1 MLAFIGSFMFIGI
14 MLVVNFAISWWN
26 ARTVGKMWS
35 ESKAI
40 GGFPRV
46 LAISGYI
53 MSIAGFTMVYV
64 TILMVLVSTLG
75 TYFEFLDQA
84 TAELLMSFV
93 GDLSY
98 VLIMMAIIPTGII
111 IWINSLITFW
121 KHKNLRTGGVALW
134 NTIATVSN
142 VISAARHMPSAFNG
156 IKKALSNNDRG
167 SGNIIILGIIIVLA
181 AILGGYFTASAIMHR
196 QDRKYDLVEK
206 VTGQKLAQ

>member
-1 MLAFIGSFMFIGI
+1 MLAFIGSFMFVGI
-14 MLVVNFAISWWN
+14 MLAVNFGISWWN

-46 LAISGYI
+46 LAVCGYI
-53 MSIAGFTMVYV
+53 MSIAGFTSVYV
-64 TILMVLVSTLG
+64 TILMYLIGTFGEGFNLSPELCSQLLG
-75 TYFEFLDQA
+75 
-84 TAELLMSFV
+84 FV

-98 VLIMMAIIPTGII
+98 FLIMMAIIPTGII

-121 KHKNLRTGGVALW
+121 KHKNLRTGGVAVW

-142 VISAARHMPSAFNG
+142 VISAARNMPSAING
-156 IKKALSNNDRG
+156 IKRVLGNNDRG
-167 SGNIIILGIIIVLA
+167 SGNIIVLGIIIVLA

-196 QDRKYDLVEK
+196 EDRKYDLVEK
-206 VTGQKLAQ
+206 VTGQKLA